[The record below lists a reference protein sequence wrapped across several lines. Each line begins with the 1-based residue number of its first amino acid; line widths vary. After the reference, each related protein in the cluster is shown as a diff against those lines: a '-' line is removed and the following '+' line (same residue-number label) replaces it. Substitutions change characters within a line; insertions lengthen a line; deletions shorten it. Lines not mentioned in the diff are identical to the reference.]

1 VPLLRDDFV
10 VVFATA
16 PPNSSGRLARLIVE
30 EGLAACIN
38 ISQVRSTFFWEGEV
52 KEEAEDLLIIK
63 TMTEKLELLATRI
76 REVHPYDLPEVI
88 ALQVVGGDDDYLAWI
103 SEALR
108 GTVRPEE

>member
-1 VPLLRDDFV
+1 
-10 VVFATA
+10 
-16 PPNSSGRLARLIVE
+16 
-30 EGLAACIN
+30 
-38 ISQVRSTFFWEGEV
+38 
-52 KEEAEDLLIIK
+52 
-63 TMTEKLELLATRI
+63 MTEKLELLATRI